1 MEKKLRQE
9 VKVLETRIAEIDAN
23 VEKQKK
29 KIRVAH
35 RENAQDVTTKK
46 LMFGQLKTLR
56 KQSARFSRLHQ
67 ICSSMLEHVQE
78 QMTISETSHVLQDFV
93 HVHESL
99 IKESNLEKL
108 VTQYQELASNVDEMR
123 ADLGYI
129 NEALTGGDHDDEAEL
144 EEELEMFLRDDAPA
158 PAPAPAIDMNTT
170 PPVNQ
175 EIASRGDVAD
185 VAVAEVLP
193 AVPETVAA
201 EVEATPAVRPVAAYF
216 VETAM

>member
-1 MEKKLRQE
+1 M
-9 VKVLETRIAEIDAN
+9 LETRIAEIDAN
-23 VEKQKK
+23 IEKQKK

-67 ICSSMLEHVQE
+67 ICSSMIDHVQE

-93 HVHESL
+93 QVHETL

-129 NEALTGGDHDDEAEL
+129 NEALTGDDQDDEDEI
-144 EEELEMFLRDDAPA
+144 EKELEMFLQDDTPTH
-158 PAPAPAIDMNTT
+158 DLNTS

-175 EIASRGDVAD
+175 EIASRANVAVADGVVAD
-185 VAVAEVLP
+185 VAGADPLP
-193 AVPETVAA
+193 TVPETAAA
-201 EVEATPAVRPVAAYF
+201 EVETTPAVRPVAAYF
-216 VETAM
+216 EAAM

>member
-23 VEKQKK
+23 IEKQKK

-46 LMFGQLKTLR
+46 LMFGQLKALR

-67 ICSSMLEHVQE
+67 ICSSMEQHVQE

-93 HVHESL
+93 QVHETL

-129 NEALTGGDHDDEAEL
+129 NEALTGGDQDDEDEI
-144 EEELEMFLRDDAPA
+144 EKELEMFLQDDTPTH
-158 PAPAPAIDMNTT
+158 DLNTS

-175 EIASRGDVAD
+175 EIASRAN
-185 VAVAEVLP
+185 VAVADGADADGAGADPLP
-193 AVPETVAA
+193 TVPETAAA
-201 EVEATPAVRPVAAYF
+201 EVDTTPAVRPVAAYF
-216 VETAM
+216 EAAM